1 MSRDHQKGF
10 SLIELMIAVAII
22 ALLAGIALP
31 AYNDYIST
39 SREGALISSIST
51 MSVFQ
56 EDFRLRT
63 GAYAAGSYTNGTAD
77 ANLGVLGWDPN
88 DDDIN
93 YVVVANGGTS
103 YDVTATDS
111 AGHST
116 CRRYPGG
123 DACP

>member
-1 MSRDHQKGF
+1 MNKRRGF
-10 SLIELMIAVAII
+10 SLVELMIAVAIVAI
-22 ALLAGIALP
+22 LAGIALP
-31 AYNDYIST
+31 AYNNYIAT

-56 EDFRLRT
+56 EDYRLRT

-77 ANLGVLGWDPN
+77 ANLAVLRWQPN
-88 DDDIN
+88 EDEVDF
-93 YVVVANGGTS
+93 VVVANAGTS
-103 YDVTATDS
+103 YDVTATDAS
-111 AGHST
+111 GYEV

>member
-1 MSRDHQKGF
+1 MCRDRQTGF

-22 ALLAGIALP
+22 AIIAGIALP
-31 AYNDYIST
+31 AYNDYIAT
-39 SREGALISSIST
+39 SREGALVSSMST

-56 EDFRLRT
+56 ADYRLRT
-63 GAYAAGSYTNGTAD
+63 GVYAAGAYKNGAAE
-77 ANLGVLGWDPN
+77 ANLAVLGWAPS
-88 DDDIN
+88 DDDID
-93 YVVVANGGTS
+93 YVVVANAGTS

-111 AGHST
+111 SGYST

>member
-1 MSRDHQKGF
+1 MSKERVKGF

-31 AYNDYIST
+31 AYNDYIAT
-39 SREGALISSIST
+39 SREGALISSMST

-63 GAYAAGSYTNGTAD
+63 GAYAAGSYTSGSAD
-77 ANLGVLGWDPN
+77 ANLAVLGWDPN
-88 DDDIN
+88 DDDVN
-93 YVVVANGGTS
+93 YVVVANAGTS

-111 AGHST
+111 SGYSA